1 VPDFSQI
8 EGLWRRVEQKN
19 LKKGIALE
27 GRFGKF
33 HARFQTESG
42 EI

>member
-1 VPDFSQI
+1 M
-8 EGLWRRVEQKN
+8 VEPKN

-27 GRFGKF
+27 GTFDKL
-33 HARFQTESG
+33 HPRFQTEGG